1 MTRAEIERELELLPK
16 GSIGFKR
23 INGKDYTYHRW
34 YENGKRKEKYVS
46 PEAVEKLRIDLLKRK
61 ELESLLKEMK
71 LSENTPSYS
80 PSPSYEFHSAVKIGN
95 ALSTFTAPV
104 KDWKRR
110 DSFNDIQKYIYGNTD
125 SRVLILFGLRRTGK
139 TTLIRQTIASM
150 SEEDRDKTAFIQIG
164 KTTTM
169 ADVNKDLKYLSSRG
183 YKYIFIDE
191 VTMLDDFIEGGAL
204 FSDIFAA
211 QGVKIVLS
219 GTDSLGFLFAE
230 DEQLYDRT
238 IMIHTTFIPYHEF
251 SVILGIKGIDEYI
264 KYGGTLSLSGEEY
277 NSVFSSYTRTDEYI
291 DSAIAKN
298 IQHSLKNYQDGGHF
312 RLLEDLYDKNELTS
326 AINRVVEDINHRF
339 TLEVLTRDFKSN
351 DLAISRRNLRN
362 DRNNPTGILDNIDIT
377 SITERLRNILEIRNK
392 DEMSVSLTN
401 AHATEIKEYL
411 KLLDLIYEIPVINTA
426 FPDKKKA
433 RTIITQPGLRY
444 AQSDALIESLMQD
457 SMMDNI
463 SISEKTYIES
473 RIRNEI
479 KGRMTEDIVLL
490 ETALSFPEKKVFTL
504 QFAIGEFDMVIFNP
518 EDISCEIFEIK
529 HSDKID
535 ENQYRHL
542 VDKQKCSDTEFRY
555 GKIKGKYVLYRGNS
569 TKAGEIQYLNVE
581 EYLLNLRR

>member
-1 MTRAEIERELELLPK
+1 MTREEIARELELLPR
-16 GSIGFKR
+16 GSIGSKK
-23 INGKDYTYHRW
+23 INGKEYSYHRW

-46 PEAVEKLRIDLLKRK
+46 PEAVEKLRTTLMRRK
-61 ELESLLKEMK
+61 ELEAQLKEMQ
-71 LSENTPSYS
+71 LSENTQSYS
-80 PSPSYEFHSAVKIGN
+80 PYHSYEFLSAVVIGS
-95 ALSTFTAPV
+95 ALETFIKPV
-104 KDWKRR
+104 KGWKRR
-110 DSFNDIQKYIYGNTD
+110 NSFNDVQKYIYGNTD

-139 TTLIRQTIASM
+139 TTLIRQTIAAM
-150 SEEDRDKTAFIQIG
+150 PAEDRGKTAFIQVE
-164 KTTTM
+164 KTTTL
-169 ADVNKDLKYLSSRG
+169 ADVNKDLQVLSSRG
-183 YKYIFIDE
+183 YRYVFIDE
-191 VTMLDDFIEGGAL
+191 VTMLDDFIEGCAL

-211 QGVKIVLS
+211 SGIKIVLS

-251 SVILGIKGIDEYI
+251 SMILGINGIDEYI
-264 KYGGTLSLSGEEY
+264 KYGGTLSLSGNRY
-277 NSVFSSYTRTDEYI
+277 NSVFSSYARTDEYV

-312 RLLEDLYDKNELTS
+312 RLLEELYEKNELTS

-339 TLEVLTRDFKSN
+339 TLEVLTRKFRSN

-362 DRNNPTGILDNIDIT
+362 DRNNPTAILDNADIA
-377 SITERLRNILEIRNK
+377 SITERLRHILEIRNK
-392 DEMSVSLTN
+392 EEISVSLTE
-401 AHATEIKEYL
+401 AHAAEIKEYL
-411 KLLDLIYEIPVINTA
+411 RLLDLIYDIPVINTA
-426 FPDKKKA
+426 FPDKKNS

-463 SISEKTYIES
+463 SISEKTYIEN
-473 RIRNEI
+473 RIRSEI

-490 ETALSFPEKKVFTL
+490 ETALSFPEKKVFSL
-504 QFAIGEFDMVIFNP
+504 QFAIGEFDMVIFDP

-529 HSDKID
+529 HCDKINK
-535 ENQYRHL
+535 NQYRHL

-555 GKIKGKYVLYRGNS
+555 GTIKGKYVLYRGNS
-569 TKAGEIQYLNVE
+569 TEIGEIRYLNVE

>member
-46 PEAVEKLRIDLLKRK
+46 PEAVEKLRIDLRKRK
-61 ELESLLKEMK
+61 ELESLLKEMQ
-71 LSENTPSYS
+71 LSEKTPSYS
-80 PSPSYEFHSAVKIGN
+80 LYPSFEFHSDVTIGN
-95 ALSTFTAPV
+95 ALSTFTDPV

-139 TTLIRQTIASM
+139 TTLIRQTIASL

-211 QGVKIVLS
+211 QGMKIVLS

-251 SVILGIKGIDEYI
+251 SVILRIKGIDEYI

-298 IQHSLKNYQDGGHF
+298 IQHSLKNYQDGRHF
-312 RLLEDLYDKNELTS
+312 RLLEESCYLLQLLWVRMCYLY
-326 AINRVVEDINHRF
+326 
-339 TLEVLTRDFKSN
+339 
-351 DLAISRRNLRN
+351 
-362 DRNNPTGILDNIDIT
+362 PTGGNRKCYLLWVHIT
-377 SITERLRNILEIRNK
+377 LLK
-392 DEMSVSLTN
+392 
-401 AHATEIKEYL
+401 YL
-411 KLLDLIYEIPVINTA
+411 QGISNQMIWLYREEIYE
-426 FPDKKKA
+426 
-433 RTIITQPGLRY
+433 
-444 AQSDALIESLMQD
+444 
-457 SMMDNI
+457 
-463 SISEKTYIES
+463 
-473 RIRNEI
+473 
-479 KGRMTEDIVLL
+479 MTETIQLVYLI
-490 ETALSFPEKKVFTL
+490 TL
-504 QFAIGEFDMVIFNP
+504 
-518 EDISCEIFEIK
+518 IS
-529 HSDKID
+529 HQS
-535 ENQYRHL
+535 
-542 VDKQKCSDTEFRY
+542 QKDY
-555 GKIKGKYVLYRGNS
+555 GTFLK
-569 TKAGEIQYLNVE
+569 
-581 EYLLNLRR
+581 